1 MKLLEDGGKPVYVSF
16 TGQSYNVDFLTS
28 AVILLELRRLHCLSN
43 FFYLEKK
50 QRFTERRI
58 KTRLILKATW
68 KLFLQL

>member
-43 FFYLEKK
+43 FFYLEKTA
-50 QRFTERRI
+50 FY
-58 KTRLILKATW
+58 
-68 KLFLQL
+68 